1 MTAFHCRDC
10 GRLEAHLSRKRGV
23 FENAILPLLLLRP
36 VRCADCYRRQY
47 VTIFCEL
54 PRRPQ
59 HHPEQPQPPGRL
71 AA

>member
-10 GRLEAHLSRKRGV
+10 GRPEAHLSRKRGV
-23 FENAILPLLLLRP
+23 FENTILPLFLLRA

-54 PRRPQ
+54 PHRTD
-59 HHPEQPQPPGRL
+59 HPEQPQPPGRL